1 MDPRIE
7 RLAMT
12 RTVADGKRYERIVF
26 PDDEIRLRVNA
37 SSRGMVILSEIWDPG
52 WTATVDGQGAQI
64 YRADFMFRGVV
75 VDTGEHEIVLRYPAT
90 KVKQTLLFYLIPLLA
105 FGLLGIIATRDRFAG
120 SRRVRS
126 SRPDAEQAE
135 DVRLPD

>member
-1 MDPRIE
+1 
-7 RLAMT
+7 
-12 RTVADGKRYERIVF
+12 
-26 PDDEIRLRVNA
+26 
-37 SSRGMVILSEIWDPG
+37 MVILSDIWDPG

-75 VDTGEHEIVLRYPAT
+75 VDAGEHEIVLRYPAT

-105 FGLLGIIATRDRFAG
+105 FGLLGIIATRNRFAG

-126 SRPDAEQAE
+126 SRPDAEAGNTGTE